1 MLLELRIK
9 DFAII
14 EGLNVSFGPGLNIF
28 TGETGAGKSII
39 LDAIAL
45 ILGDRAS
52 NDLIRANKD
61 EAQVEALF
69 DITGNR
75 NLGGVLKEAGIEAAK
90 ELVIKRVIQKAGRNK
105 IYINGGLA
113 TLVTLTEVGRR
124 LIDIYGQSEHQSL
137 TRPEEHVEVLD
148 AFGDFGKLRDY
159 MAECHRE
166 YASIKKEYDSL
177 TNDSKSSEE
186 KRELLAFQLKEI
198 EDAAIAPGED
208 AELKKLKDKLQ
219 NSEKIKAVT
228 AEAERGLYS
237 DPGSVIERL
246 GSMIKALKELAKV
259 DDKLAKTAAALEAS
273 LFQLEDSERFLRDY
287 SDSIE
292 ADPEALEKVAARLD
306 LVIKIKRK
314 YGPEIEDVLGRKA
327 SFEKEL
333 KNLSNFEERLK
344 ALDSSLKSAREKAA
358 TAANNLSE
366 ARKAAAKEF
375 EAKVQEELATLGMK
389 GSVFEVII
397 DTEKNP
403 DGSAR
408 FNEKGSDRVSFF
420 ISTNPGE
427 GIKPLARI
435 ASGGELSRIM
445 LSMKSVTASGRVPT
459 LIFDEIDNGVGGAMA
474 QVVGMKLKEVARSNQ
489 VLAITH
495 LPQIAA
501 FADRHYGVSKQA
513 QSGRTVTSVKELSK
527 EESVEHIS
535 FMLGGMKVTDTSRK
549 QAVELMEA
557 ARSLSAGKTPARKG
571 K

>member
-52 NDLIRANKD
+52 NDIIRANKD

-75 NLGGVLKEAGIEAAK
+75 NLGNVLKEAGIEAAK
-90 ELVIKRVIQKAGRNK
+90 ELVIKRVIQKAGRNR

-159 MAECHRE
+159 MAECHRA

-177 TNDSKSSEE
+177 TSDSKSSEE

-198 EDAAIAPGED
+198 EDAAISPGED
-208 AELKKLKDKLQ
+208 AELKKLKEKLQ

-246 GSMIKALKELAKV
+246 GGMIKALKEMAKV
-259 DDKLAKTAAALEAS
+259 DDKLAKTADALEAS

-292 ADPEALEKVAARLD
+292 ADPEALEKVAGRLD
-306 LVIKIKRK
+306 HVIKIKRK

-344 ALDSSLKSAREKAA
+344 ALDSSVKAAREKAA

-366 ARKAAAKEF
+366 ARKAAAREF

-389 GSVFEVII
+389 GSVFEVAI
-397 DTEKNP
+397 DAEKNP
-403 DGSAR
+403 DGSPR
-408 FNEKGSDRVSFF
+408 FGEKGSDRVSFF

-495 LPQIAA
+495 LPQVAA
-501 FADRHYGVSKQA
+501 FADRHYNVAKQA
-513 QSGRTVTSVKELSK
+513 QSGRTVTSVRELSK

-549 QAVELMEA
+549 QAMELMEA
-557 ARSLSAGKTPARKG
+557 ARSLSAGKTSARKG

>member
-1 MLLELRIK
+1 MLLELSIK

-39 LDAIAL
+39 LDAISL

-52 NDLIRANKD
+52 NDIIRANKD

-69 DITGNR
+69 DITGNK
-75 NLGGVLKEAGIEAAK
+75 NLSGVLKEAGIEAAK

-159 MAECHRE
+159 MADCHRA
-166 YASIKKEYDSL
+166 YVSLKKEYDSL
-177 TNDSKSSEE
+177 SGDSKSSDE
-186 KRELLAFQLKEI
+186 KRELIAFQLKEI
-198 EDAAIAPGED
+198 EDAAISPNED

-228 AEAERGLYS
+228 AEAEQGLYS

-246 GSMIKALKELAKV
+246 GSMIKALKEMAKV
-259 DDKLAKTAAALEAS
+259 DDKLAKTADALEAS

-292 ADPEALEKVAARLD
+292 ADPDALEKVAARLD
-306 LVIKIKRK
+306 HVIKVKRK
-314 YGPEIEDVLGRKA
+314 YGPEIEDVLGRKD
-327 SFEKEL
+327 SLEKEL
-333 KNLSNFEERLK
+333 KGLSNFEGRLK
-344 ALDSSLKSAREKAA
+344 ELDSSVKAAREKAA

-375 EAKVQEELATLGMK
+375 EAKVQEELSTLGMK
-389 GSVFEVII
+389 GSVFEVAI
-397 DTEKNP
+397 DAEKNP
-403 DGSAR
+403 DGSPR

-474 QVVGMKLKEVARSNQ
+474 QVVGLKLKEVARSNQ

-501 FADRHYGVSKQA
+501 FADRHYNVAKQA
-513 QSGRTVTSVKELSK
+513 QGGRTVTSVRELSK

-535 FMLGGMKVTDTSRK
+535 VMLGGVKVTETSRK
-549 QAVELMEA
+549 QAVELMES
-557 ARSLSAGKTPARKG
+557 ARSLSAGKTARKG

>member
-1 MLLELRIK
+1 MLVELSIR

-14 EGLNVSFGPGLNIF
+14 ESLNISFGPGLNIF

-52 NDLIRANKD
+52 NDIIRANRE

-69 DITGNR
+69 DISASP
-75 NLGGVLKEAGIEAAK
+75 NLAGVLKEAGIEASK
-90 ELVIKRVIQKAGRNK
+90 ELIIKRVIQKAGRNR

-137 TRPEEHVEVLD
+137 TRPEEHIEVLD

-159 MAECHRE
+159 MAECHRG
-166 YASIKKEYDSL
+166 YVALKKELDAL
-177 TNDSKSSEE
+177 LQDSKSSQD
-186 KRELLAFQLKEI
+186 KRELVSFQLKEI
-198 EDAAIAPGED
+198 EDASITPGED
-208 AELKKLKDKLQ
+208 AELKKIKDKLQ
-219 NSEKIKAVT
+219 NAEKIKAVT
-228 AEAERGLYS
+228 AEAERALYS
-237 DPGSVIERL
+237 DAGSIIERL
-246 GSMIKALKELAKV
+246 GGVIKALKELSKL
-259 DDKLAKTAAALEAS
+259 DDKLGKTAASIEAS

-287 SDSIE
+287 SESIE
-292 ADPEALEKVAARLD
+292 ADPETLEQVAARLD
-306 LVIKIKRK
+306 LITKIKRK
-314 YGPEIEDVLGRKA
+314 YGPEVEDVLNKKA
-327 SFEKEL
+327 AFGNEL
-333 KNLSNFEERLK
+333 KTFTNFEERLK
-344 ALDSSLKSAREKAA
+344 GLDPSVKAAREKAA
-358 TAANNLSE
+358 LAAANLSD

-375 EAKVQEELATLGMK
+375 EEKLREGLSTLGMK
-389 GSVFEVII
+389 GAVFEVAI
-397 DTEKNP
+397 DAEKNP

-408 FNEKGSDRVSFF
+408 FNEKGADRVSFF

-445 LSMKSVTASGRVPT
+445 LAMKSATAAGRVPT

-474 QVVGMKLKEVARSNQ
+474 QVVGLKLKDVSKFHQ

-527 EESVEHIS
+527 DDSVEQIS
-535 FMLGGMKVTDTSRK
+535 LMLGGMKVTDTSRK
-549 QAVELMEA
+549 QAVELMDA
-557 ARSLSAGKTPARKG
+557 AKSLSARKAKAQKG